1 MSGTAFCD
9 FNPSDPAC
17 QDPLDDLDASNA
29 TEGENSDYYNEV
41 LQEEQEFL
49 EEYGGMPAIAKLGF
63 LVLASRGMVYTGLQA
78 FRYVDFEYFDDDDLE
93 YVDIKVNWDKW
104 AKYLM
109 YYGGFGLFSLGWLFQ
124 LLDLLG
130 IAGPLNF
137 MVWGF
142 GLGMLG
148 PLVYAVAVFM
158 EYFMYERAYN
168 CSENYENDNSV
179 TQAASRAICEG
190 YMSYPKLI
198 MNEWIL
204 YSSEAWAMIMMFT
217 KPWIATQWE
226 QLPEEKKEKYRNR
239 SAGWKE
245 KKDAF
250 ALFGF

>member
-1 MSGTAFCD
+1 MADCD
-9 FNPSDPAC
+9 FFPDSPEC
-17 QDPLDDLDASNA
+17 QDPVEPDFDDEEGSSEYYQMVLDD
-29 TEGENSDYYNEV
+29 EK
-41 LQEEQEFL
+41 EFL

-63 LVLASRGMVYTGLQA
+63 LVLASQGMVYTGLQA
-78 FRYVDFEYFDDDDLE
+78 FRYGDLEYFDDDDLE
-93 YVDIKVNWDKW
+93 EVDIMVNWDKW
-104 AKYLM
+104 SKYIM
-109 YYGGFGLFSLGWLFQ
+109 YYGGFGLFSLGWVFQ

-137 MVWGF
+137 MIWGW
-142 GLGMLG
+142 GLGTLG
-148 PLVYAVAVFM
+148 PLLYAVAVFM
-158 EYFMYERAYN
+158 EYWMYERAYN

-204 YSSEAWAMIMMFT
+204 YSAEAWAMIMMFT

-245 KKDAF
+245 KKEAF